1 MNNTQNDEVKC
12 PYCGSTDIARI
23 LSGKNVC
30 TQAIIDLESPRLTR
44 PEKIE
49 ASPAVQAGEKGWS
62 L

>member
-23 LSGKNVC
+23 LSGKNVS

-44 PEKIE
+44 PEKRVGRYEI
-49 ASPAVQAGEKGWS
+49 
-62 L
+62 